1 MTWIKLRSRRDPA
14 FWAPLLLAVLVLV
27 PLAAWSHL
35 WFSDW
40 IDALRETASFDR
52 ETARA
57 EALRTLR
64 LLEWVFCAVSSVFSA
79 FLFRYFQLGL
89 REGRLPPSGWWSF
102 GALRVAVGPTALRM
116 SKFGL
121 VISVVL
127 LTATIGFV
135 LAVECLLRVLLAGK
149 LAA

>member
-1 MTWIKLRSRRDPA
+1 VTWIKLRSHSDPA
-14 FWAPLLLAVLVLV
+14 FWAPLLLAILVLV
-27 PLAAWSHL
+27 PLAVCFHL
-35 WFSDW
+35 WSSEW

-52 ETARA
+52 EAARA
-57 EALRTLR
+57 EALSALR
-64 LLEWVFCAVSSVFSA
+64 LLAWVFCAISSVFSA

-116 SKFGL
+116 SRFGMVL
-121 VISVVL
+121 AVVL

-135 LAVECLLRVLLAGK
+135 LAVEYLLRVILTQS